1 VAERHLRVATAV
13 LALLGAAL
21 AGYLVYVRASGGAV
35 ACATGG
41 CETVQSS
48 RYAEVFG
55 VPVALVGLIGYLIVL
70 GCAVAAGDLARLA
83 QAMVTL
89 SAFIFS
95 AYLLFVQLHL
105 VGAVCRWCLVSDV
118 LTTALAVVALL
129 RVRPATPPPR

>member
-1 VAERHLRVATAV
+1 
-13 LALLGAAL
+13 
-21 AGYLVYVRASGGAV
+21 V

-105 VGAVCRWCLVSDV
+105 VGAVCQWCLVSDV

-129 RVRPATPPPR
+129 RVRPARPPPR